1 MNFNE
6 IYALHFRDVYRFM
19 LALCKDQTLAEEI
32 TQETFVRAMDNF
44 SSFKGNC
51 KVNTWLCQI
60 AKNLYFNI
68 LDKNKKI
75 DYNSDTEGMV
85 YDDLADR
92 LADSVDSEKIH
103 RMLHS
108 LPEPY
113 KEVFTL
119 RVFAELPYAQ
129 IADLFGK
136 HENWAR
142 VTYYRAKQ
150 KITGRLEDLS

>member
-1 MNFNE
+1 MNFAE
-6 IYALHFRDVYRFM
+6 IYDLHFKDVYRFM

-32 TQETFVRAMDNF
+32 TQETFVRALDHF
-44 SSFKGNC
+44 GSFKGTC

-60 AKNLYFNI
+60 AKNIYFNI
-68 LDKNKKI
+68 LDKNKKL
-75 DYNSDTEGMV
+75 DYNSDIEGMA
-85 YDDLADR
+85 YDDLAYR

-150 KITGRLEDLS
+150 KITGRLEEL